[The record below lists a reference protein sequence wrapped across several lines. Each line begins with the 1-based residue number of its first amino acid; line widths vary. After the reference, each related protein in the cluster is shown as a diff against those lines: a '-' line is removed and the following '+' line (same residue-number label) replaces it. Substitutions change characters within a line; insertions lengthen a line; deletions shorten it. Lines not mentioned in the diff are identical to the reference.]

1 MNAFKRLIFP
11 LLMTLMS
18 PLCGAESKT
27 IEYTN
32 PVWDGYLADPHAF
45 KVGNTWYAVG
55 TGETEDGKQFP
66 ILKSEN
72 FTDWEFVG
80 GALEKLDGIEEY
92 WAPEIAEK
100 DGKFYLYWAGNRKMR
115 VAVADSPTGPFKDTG
130 KLMFP
135 ELEFSIDGHAFKD
148 PQSGEW
154 YFFFAKDYFDLRP
167 GTALAVVKL
176 ADDMMTPV
184 GEQTTVMRAFADWQ
198 IYERDRDLYGKKW
211 DAWHTVEG
219 PAVVFRDG
227 QYYLFYS
234 GGNWQTPGYG
244 VGCAKS
250 TRVTGPYVDTISRD
264 KAAVIHTIPGEL
276 IGPGHNSVVLG
287 PDGETWFNV
296 YHSWNKDQS
305 KRQMCLDPLV
315 WEKNG
320 ARTFEPGRG
329 AKKVTLPVADSSD
342 GNPGE

>member
-1 MNAFKRLIFP
+1 MNARSF
-11 LLMTLMS
+11 
-18 PLCGAESKT
+18 LCSSIVFLALVGASAVRAEVL
-27 IEYTN
+27 EYEN
-32 PVWDGYLADPHAF
+32 PVWDGYLADPFAF
-45 KVGNTWYAVG
+45 KSGDTWYAIG

-72 FTDWEFVG
+72 FTDWELVG
-80 GALEKLDGIEEY
+80 GALEKIEGIDEY

-115 VAVADSPTGPFKDTG
+115 VAVGDSPTGPFKDTG

-135 ELEFSIDGHAFKD
+135 DLDFSIDGHAFKD
-148 PQSGEW
+148 PQSGQW

-176 ADDMMTPV
+176 GDDMMTPE
-184 GEQTTVMRAFADWQ
+184 GEQKTVMRAFADWQ
-198 IYERDRDLYGKKW
+198 IYERDRELYGKKW
-211 DAWHTVEG
+211 KAWHTVEG

-227 QYYLFYS
+227 LYYLFYS

-244 VGCAKS
+244 VGCANS
-250 TRVTGPYVDTISRD
+250 ATVDGLYVDELSRD
-264 KAAVIHTIPGEL
+264 KAGVIHTIPGEL

-296 YHSWNKDQS
+296 YHSWNEAQT
-305 KRQMCLDPLV
+305 KRQMCMDPLV
-315 WEKNG
+315 WVKNG
-320 ARTFEPGRG
+320 ARTHQPGRG
-329 AKKVTLPVADSSD
+329 KKTVELPLENAA
-342 GNPGE
+342 E